1 MNGSDSQTSKS
12 PLWDWPSWMKGSVP
26 NPLDVFATPQNLVQP
41 ILPGW
46 VFGGVVNVTGQNSSA
61 PDTERDIVGNRA
73 MVANS
78 AEINAIKTQAAASRL
93 DRVIAD
99 LTTLKEKEPK
109 EYDRVAAALR
119 DVLKGEQ

>member
-1 MNGSDSQTSKS
+1 MDALVVLSAERQKEGLKAEAFDKLTE
-12 PLWDWPSWMKGSVP
+12 
-26 NPLDVFATPQNLVQP
+26 LD
-41 ILPGW
+41 
-46 VFGGVVNVTGQNSSA
+46 
-61 PDTERDIVGNRA
+61 R
-73 MVANS
+73 
-78 AEINAIKTQAAASRL
+78 EINAIKTQAAASRL